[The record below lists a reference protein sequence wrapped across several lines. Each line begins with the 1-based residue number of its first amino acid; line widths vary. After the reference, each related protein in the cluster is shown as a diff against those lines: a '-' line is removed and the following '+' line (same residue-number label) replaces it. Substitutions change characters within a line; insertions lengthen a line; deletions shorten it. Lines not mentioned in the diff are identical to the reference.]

1 MAMFGHAILSLL
13 AVAGIVVV
21 VLGLMKATG
30 SLT

>member
-1 MAMFGHAILSLL
+1 VFVHTILSLL
-13 AVAGIVVV
+13 VVAGIVVV